1 MCIFSLFCSHML
13 QHFNEGFHH
22 HHQHTALNIECVQPL
37 FVSLVSLLLSDMYYY
52 FLLFVLTSRVLSR
65 EGFHRAQ
72 VSTTAAI
79 TSFVT
84 AATVIISITVVIT
97 TIITFLLRFFL
108 EFPLP
113 VFADARAR
121 AKEKPAVRFHLGG
134 FVEGKLT
141 PLVFPS

>member
-1 MCIFSLFCSHML
+1 
-13 QHFNEGFHH
+13 
-22 HHQHTALNIECVQPL
+22 
-37 FVSLVSLLLSDMYYY
+37 
-52 FLLFVLTSRVLSR
+52 VLSR

-72 VSTTAAI
+72 VSTTPAI

-84 AATVIISITVVIT
+84 AATVISVTVVIT
-97 TIITFLLRFFL
+97 TIITFFLRFFL